1 MAQWEHRIEIE
12 APPVRV
18 WNVLSDVASWPE
30 WTDSILSV
38 ADVSEAFGL
47 GGTATVHARGTP
59 KSRYTVTTWEP
70 GRGFDWETKT
80 RGARAIASHWI
91 EGAGEGR
98 CTVTLTV
105 EIPGPLAV
113 LFKPFISRGIVENLE
128 TEAAGLK
135 ARSEAEH

>member
-1 MAQWEHRIEIE
+1 MAQWERRIEIE

-18 WNVLSDVASWPE
+18 WNVLADVASWPA
-30 WTDSILSV
+30 WTESILSV
-38 ADVSEAFGL
+38 EDVSEGFGQ

-59 KSRYTVTTWEP
+59 KSRYTVTAWEP
-70 GRGFDWETKT
+70 GRGFDWETKA
-80 RGARAIASHWI
+80 RGARAIARHWI

-98 CTVTLTV
+98 SSVALTV

-113 LFKPFISRGIVENLE
+113 LVKPFISRGIVANLE

-135 ARSEAEH
+135 KRGEAER